1 MRSEDIYITEII
13 ILSWLNVNLRF
24 CIPTPPKP
32 IQNLTLFSKPQKSS
46 QLNFL
51 NQELLNPV
59 ERSQLSLLLLRVVL
73 DDD

>member
-1 MRSEDIYITEII
+1 M
-13 ILSWLNVNLRF
+13 
-24 CIPTPPKP
+24 
-32 IQNLTLFSKPQKSS
+32 TLFSKPQKSS